1 MLDELALRK
10 PGFVEGARVKLGDGQ
25 SWSIPRPRLRLVPRK
40 TDDGDVKLA
49 SLPKVAAH
57 RQADMDAM
65 LEAADRNAE
74 GDPEGFVDWLL
85 ARARLA
91 TGLLLDNYDL
101 DDAALAALL
110 PIEFGDDDGAG
121 ANAEMW
127 AEIDGVL
134 RGRHA
139 KH

>member
-1 MLDELALRK
+1 MLDEQALRK
-10 PGFVEGARVKLGDGQ
+10 PGFVEGARVVLGDGQ
-25 SWSIPRPRLRLVPRK
+25 EWSIPRPRLRLVPSR
-40 TDDGDVKLA
+40 TPDGDIALK

-65 LEAADRNAE
+65 LESGERSAD
-74 GDPEGFVDWLL
+74 GDENGFVDWLL

-91 TGLLLDNYDL
+91 TGLLLDNYEL
-101 DDAALAALL
+101 DDAALAVLL
-110 PIEFGDDDGAG
+110 PVEFGDD
-121 ANAEMW
+121 ANADMW

-139 KH
+139 KPSAVG